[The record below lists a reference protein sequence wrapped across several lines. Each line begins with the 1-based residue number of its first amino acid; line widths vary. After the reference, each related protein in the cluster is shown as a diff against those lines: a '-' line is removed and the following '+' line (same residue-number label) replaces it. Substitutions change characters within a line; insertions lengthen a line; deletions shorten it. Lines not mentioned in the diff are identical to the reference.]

1 MKKKIEIISKE
12 ELKWLSKNVKRKPN
26 YSKCTDC
33 PFGILKFKKNMH
45 MPCVE
50 MLEKAFDIKL
60 NLNCKEINKTIYYLL
75 NGSKQNK
82 I

>member
-1 MKKKIEIISKE
+1 MKDEIISKE
-12 ELKWLSKNVKRKPN
+12 EIKWLSKNVKRKPN
-26 YSKCTDC
+26 YSKCADC
-33 PFGILKFKKNMH
+33 PFGVLKFKKDMH
-45 MPCVE
+45 CAE

>member
-33 PFGILKFKKNMH
+33 PFGVLKFKKDMH
-45 MPCVE
+45 CAE

-60 NLNCKEINKTIYYLL
+60 KPNCKEINRTIYYLL
-75 NGSKQNK
+75 NGNKQNK

>member
-1 MKKKIEIISKE
+1 MKEKMREIISKE
-12 ELKWLSKNVKRKPN
+12 ELKWLSKNVKIKPN

-45 MPCVE
+45 CAE

-60 NLNCKEINKTIYYLL
+60 NRNCIEINRTIYYLL
-75 NGSKQNK
+75 NGNKQNK

>member
-1 MKKKIEIISKE
+1 MKEKMREIISKE

-26 YSKCTDC
+26 YSKCTNC
-33 PFGILKFKKNMH
+33 PFDILRFKKNMH
-45 MPCVE
+45 CAE

-60 NLNCKEINKTIYYLL
+60 NRNCIEINRTMYNFFNKF
-75 NGSKQNK
+75 KQNK

>member
-12 ELKWLSKNVKRKPN
+12 DIKWLSKNVKRKPN

-33 PFGILKFKKNMH
+33 PFGVLKFKKDMH
-45 MPCVE
+45 CAE

-60 NLNCKEINKTIYYLL
+60 KPNCKEINRTIYYIL

>member
-1 MKKKIEIISKE
+1 MKKKMEIISKE

-33 PFGILKFKKNMH
+33 PFGVLKFKKDMH
-45 MPCVE
+45 CKE

-60 NLNCKEINKTIYYLL
+60 KPNCKEINRTIYYLL
-75 NGSKQNK
+75 NGNKQNK

>member
-33 PFGILKFKKNMH
+33 PFGVLKFKKDMH
-45 MPCVE
+45 CAE
-50 MLEKAFDIKL
+50 MLEKEFDIKL
-60 NLNCKEINKTIYYLL
+60 KPNCKEINRTIYYLL
-75 NGSKQNK
+75 NGNKQNK

>member
-1 MKKKIEIISKE
+1 
-12 ELKWLSKNVKRKPN
+12 
-26 YSKCTDC
+26 
-33 PFGILKFKKNMH
+33 MH
-45 MPCVE
+45 CAE

-60 NLNCKEINKTIYYLL
+60 NRNCIEINRTIYKIL

>member
-1 MKKKIEIISKE
+1 MKEKMREIISKE
-12 ELKWLSKNVKRKPN
+12 ELKWLSKNVKIKPN

-33 PFGILKFKKNMH
+33 PFGILRFKKNMH
-45 MPCVE
+45 CKD

-60 NLNCKEINKTIYYLL
+60 KSNCKEINKTIYKIL
-75 NGSKQNK
+75 NGNKQNK

>member
-33 PFGILKFKKNMH
+33 PFGVLKFKKDMH
-45 MPCVE
+45 CKE

-60 NLNCKEINKTIYYLL
+60 KPNCKEINRTIYYLL
-75 NGSKQNK
+75 NGNKQNK

>member
-1 MKKKIEIISKE
+1 MKEKMREIISKE
-12 ELKWLSKNVKRKPN
+12 EIKWLSKNVKIKPN

-33 PFGILKFKKNMH
+33 PFGVLKFKKDMH
-45 MPCVE
+45 CKE

-60 NLNCKEINKTIYYLL
+60 KPNCKEINRTIYYLL
-75 NGSKQNK
+75 NGDKQNK

>member
-1 MKKKIEIISKE
+1 MKDGIISKE

-33 PFGILKFKKNMH
+33 PFGILKMKKKIS
-45 MPCVE
+45 CAKFF
-50 MLEKAFDIKL
+50 EKAFDIKKENFNCYEL
-60 NLNCKEINKTIYYLL
+60 NGIIYNLL
-75 NGSKQNK
+75 NRSKRNK

>member
-1 MKKKIEIISKE
+1 MKENMREIISKE
-12 ELKWLSKNVKRKPN
+12 EIKWLSKNVKIKPN

-33 PFGILKFKKNMH
+33 PFGILRFKKNMH
-45 MPCVE
+45 CAE

-60 NLNCKEINKTIYYLL
+60 NYNCEEINRPIYYLL
-75 NGSKQNK
+75 NGNKQNK

>member
-1 MKKKIEIISKE
+1 MKEKMREIISKE
-12 ELKWLSKNVKRKPN
+12 ELKWLSKNVKIKPN

-45 MPCVE
+45 CAE

-60 NLNCKEINKTIYYLL
+60 NRNCIEINRTIYNLL
-75 NGSKQNK
+75 NRSKQNK

>member
-1 MKKKIEIISKE
+1 MKEKMREIISKE
-12 ELKWLSKNVKRKPN
+12 ELKWLSKNVKIKPN

-45 MPCVE
+45 CKD
-50 MLEKAFDIKL
+50 MLEKSFDIKL
-60 NLNCKEINKTIYYLL
+60 KPNCKEINRTIYKIL
-75 NGSKQNK
+75 NGSKRNK

>member
-33 PFGILKFKKNMH
+33 PFGVLKFKKDMH
-45 MPCVE
+45 CAE

-60 NLNCKEINKTIYYLL
+60 KPNCKEINKTIYYLL
-75 NGSKQNK
+75 NGNKQNK

>member
-1 MKKKIEIISKE
+1 MKEKMREIISKE
-12 ELKWLSKNVKRKPN
+12 ELKWLSKNVKIKPN

-33 PFGILKFKKNMH
+33 PFGILRFKKNMH
-45 MPCVE
+45 CKD

-60 NLNCKEINKTIYYLL
+60 KSNCKEINRTIYKIL
-75 NGSKQNK
+75 NGNKQNK

>member
-12 ELKWLSKNVKRKPN
+12 DIKWLSKNVKRKPN

-33 PFGILKFKKNMH
+33 PFGVLKFKKDMH
-45 MPCVE
+45 CAE

-60 NLNCKEINKTIYYLL
+60 KPNCKEINRTIYYLL

>member
-33 PFGILKFKKNMH
+33 PFGVLKFKKDMH
-45 MPCVE
+45 CAE

-60 NLNCKEINKTIYYLL
+60 KPNCKEINRTIYYLL

>member
-1 MKKKIEIISKE
+1 MKKKMEIISKE

-45 MPCVE
+45 CKN

-60 NLNCKEINKTIYYLL
+60 ESNCKEINRTIYYLL
-75 NGSKQNK
+75 NENKQNK

>member
-1 MKKKIEIISKE
+1 MKEKMREIISKE
-12 ELKWLSKNVKRKPN
+12 ELKWLSKNVKIKPN

-45 MPCVE
+45 CVD

-60 NLNCKEINKTIYYLL
+60 NHNCIEINRTIYKIL
-75 NGSKQNK
+75 NGSKRNK

>member
-1 MKKKIEIISKE
+1 MKEKMREIISKE
-12 ELKWLSKNVKRKPN
+12 ELKWLSKNVKIKPN

-33 PFGILKFKKNMH
+33 PFGILRFKKNMH
-45 MPCVE
+45 CAE

-60 NLNCKEINKTIYYLL
+60 NRNCKEINRTIYYLL
-75 NGSKQNK
+75 NGNKQNK

>member
-26 YSKCTDC
+26 YFKCTDC
-33 PFGILKFKKNMH
+33 PFGVLKFKKDMH
-45 MPCVE
+45 CAE

-60 NLNCKEINKTIYYLL
+60 KPNCKEINRTIYYLL
-75 NGSKQNK
+75 NGNKQNK

>member
-1 MKKKIEIISKE
+1 MKEKMREIISKE
-12 ELKWLSKNVKRKPN
+12 ELKWLSKNVKIKPN

-33 PFGILKFKKNMH
+33 PFGILRFKKNMH
-45 MPCVE
+45 CAE

-60 NLNCKEINKTIYYLL
+60 NRNCIEINRTIYKIL
-75 NGSKQNK
+75 NGSKKNK

>member
-1 MKKKIEIISKE
+1 MKEKMREIISKE
-12 ELKWLSKNVKRKPN
+12 ELKWLSKNVKIKPN

-33 PFGILKFKKNMH
+33 PFGILRFKKNMH
-45 MPCVE
+45 CAE

-60 NLNCKEINKTIYYLL
+60 NRNCVEINRIIYNLL
-75 NGSKQNK
+75 NGNKKNK